1 MDESSLIMVIALIIL
16 VGLSAYFSA
25 SETAFSSV
33 NKIRL
38 KNYAKEGNKKAE
50 KALKLAENFDKSVTT
65 ILIGNNLVNIA
76 ATSLCTLL
84 FTLEFG
90 AVGVGYSTIVM
101 TIFLLVFGEITP
113 KCIAKENSE
122 RFAMR
127 VTPSLNILVKIF
139 TPVSYLF
146 IKLKSLIAK
155 SMKNREAPTLTEEE
169 LMVMIDE
176 IEEEGTLEKRE
187 SDLIKSAIEFDNIT
201 VEEILVP
208 RVDVAAADIRSD
220 RYEMKY
226 VFTSTGY
233 SRIPVYED
241 NIDNIVGVVYEK
253 DFYTKYFDSEDV
265 FIADIIRPVQF
276 VPETMKIS
284 TLLNDLQKSKT
295 HMAVV
300 LDSYGGTLGI
310 VTLEDIL
317 EELVG
322 EIWDEIDEV
331 EYSVTKEAEDRYSVL
346 GGANIYDVME
356 EIGLD
361 FNPGEYEDHTVGGF
375 IQYKLEKIPIKGDR
389 VELPN
394 ATLIVK
400 STKNRRIREAL
411 IIKKPLPPADEEE

>member
-1 MDESSLIMVIALIIL
+1 MDESSVMMVIILIIL

-50 KALKLAENFDKSVTT
+50 KALSLAENFDKSITT

-101 TIFLLVFGEITP
+101 TIALLVFGEITP
-113 KCIAKENSE
+113 KCIAKENAES
-122 RFAMR
+122 FAIA
-127 VTPSLNILVKIF
+127 VTSSLNILIKVF

-146 IKLKSLIAK
+146 IKLKSLITK
-155 SMKNREAPTLTEEE
+155 SMKNKEVPTLTEEE

-187 SDLIKSAIEFDNIT
+187 SELIKSAIEFDNIT
-201 VEEILVP
+201 VDEVLIP
-208 RVDVAAADIRSD
+208 RVDIAAADIRSD

-226 VFTSTGY
+226 IFTSTGY

-241 NIDNIVGVVYEK
+241 NIDNIIGVVYEK
-253 DFYTKYFDSEDV
+253 DFYTKYFDSETV
-265 FIADIIRPVQF
+265 LLTDIVRPIQF

-284 TLLNDLQKSKT
+284 TLLTDLQKSKT

-322 EIWDEIDEV
+322 EI
-331 EYSVTKEAEDRYSVL
+331 
-346 GGANIYDVME
+346 
-356 EIGLD
+356 
-361 FNPGEYEDHTVGGF
+361 
-375 IQYKLEKIPIKGDR
+375 
-389 VELPN
+389 
-394 ATLIVK
+394 
-400 STKNRRIREAL
+400 
-411 IIKKPLPPADEEE
+411 